1 MKRVENNFRS
11 KLIHKIICSLVVITV
26 FLLPKYLSAQEDST
40 TESEKI
46 SPAIE
51 LMSIQKGDNT
61 IDLKTALRAKI
72 NGNLTKLS
80 GLKVEF
86 FHTGETED
94 KKIGEAVTGSNGTA
108 VVNINS
114 EDITADKEGK
124 LNFKVAFSGNDKFE
138 STEEVV
144 AVKRAKLMMTP
155 QAEDSIYTVQ
165 LKLVDLSTGVETAV
179 PETNLNVYVKRLF
192 SPMKVGE
199 EAATDEN
206 GEASIEIPNN
216 LPGDAK
222 GNISLIAKLE
232 DNEVY
237 GNLETSVN
245 QNWGIAVS
253 DETKSLPRALWS
265 PDPPIWMLITF
276 IAMMTLVWG
285 HYLVIIYE
293 LFRLRKEHT

>member
-1 MKRVENNFRS
+1 MKRVKFNFRS
-11 KLIHKIICSLVVITV
+11 MIIHKIIFLLLVMAA
-26 FLLPKYLSAQEDST
+26 FLLPKDLTAQEDST

-86 FHTGETED
+86 FNTGETED

-108 VVNINS
+108 VVNIKS
-114 EDITADKEGK
+114 EDIAADKEGK

-144 AVKRAKLMMTP
+144 AVKRAKLLMTP
-155 QAEDSIYTVQ
+155 QAEDSVYTVQ
-165 LKLVDLSTGVETAV
+165 LKLVDLSTGMETAV

-192 SPMKVGE
+192 SPLKVGE

-216 LPGDAK
+216 LPGDAN

-237 GNLETSVN
+237 GNLETTVN
-245 QNWGIAVS
+245 QKWGIAVS
-253 DETKSLPRALWS
+253 DESKSLPRALWS

-276 IAMMTLVWG
+276 IVMMTLVWG

>member
-1 MKRVENNFRS
+1 MKRVENYFRS
-11 KLIHKIICSLVVITV
+11 MIIHKIICPFLVMAA
-26 FLLPKYLSAQEDST
+26 FLLPKDVSAQEDST

-51 LMSIQKGDNT
+51 LMSVQKGNNT

-72 NGNLTKLS
+72 KGNLTKLS

-108 VVNINS
+108 VLNIKS

-124 LNFKVAFSGNDKFE
+124 LNFKVSFSGNDNFE

-144 AVKRAKLMMTP
+144 AVKRAKLLMTP
-155 QAEDSIYTVQ
+155 QSEDSVYTVQ
-165 LKLVDLSTGVETAV
+165 LKLVDLSTGVEMAV
-179 PETNLNVYVKRLF
+179 PEAKLNVYVKRLF

-222 GNISLIAKLE
+222 GNIALIAKLE

-253 DETKSLPRALWS
+253 DESKSLPRALWS

-276 IAMMTLVWG
+276 IVMMTLVWG